1 MKGFFGGSGISTSAK
16 LPLVA
21 SLTANMTCSTC
32 GSTIDHLPAPNDVT
46 DGGLRLDDNG
56 GASVPTVPILSRILT
71 LKLESAS
78 DLECPGASGT
88 EHLPGAAGWLHKREA
103 LRRLHLIKS

>member
-1 MKGFFGGSGISTSAK
+1 MGARRYSLRAQSRLRQRIRRILATIHEGERLLRRPGF
-16 LPLVA
+16 
-21 SLTANMTCSTC
+21 
-32 GSTIDHLPAPNDVT
+32 
-46 DGGLRLDDNG
+46 RLS
-56 GASVPTVPILSRILT
+56 GASTLHFTGILILE
-71 LKLESAS
+71 LESAS

>member
-1 MKGFFGGSGISTSAK
+1 MITTSLPTFFIASAMM
-16 LPLVA
+16 LPMVDSDWTTMA
-21 SLTANMTCSTC
+21 ERVS
-32 GSTIDHLPAPNDVT
+32 PPY
-46 DGGLRLDDNG
+46 
-56 GASVPTVPILSRILT
+56 PILSRILI